1 MSSTGRFEHLP
12 LANGDVAP
20 VEIRVDGRARRI
32 SLKVEKVGGRVVL
45 TAPTEAA
52 LPAARNFMSKR
63 TNWIASRR
71 AEMETTV
78 PFENG
83 AQIPVL
89 GRMRTIRWSPNAED
103 PLRLAPSAIHVAGAE
118 AGVPASV
125 ERFLKAEARRRLADA
140 ADDYAVHVG
149 KPVARVTVRD
159 QRTRWGSCAASG
171 RLSFSWRLVMAPEFV
186 LTYVAAHEV
195 AHLKHMNH
203 GPKFWALVADL
214 HEEWREAEDWLDRE
228 GPRLRRYG

>member
-32 SLKVEKVGGRVVL
+32 TLKVEKVGGRVVL

-83 AQIPVL
+83 ARIPVL
-89 GRMRTIRWSPNAED
+89 GRMRTIRWSPNADD
-103 PLRLAPSAIHVAGAE
+103 PLRLGPEDIHVAGAE
-118 AGVPASV
+118 AAVPAAV
-125 ERFLKAEARRRLADA
+125 HRFLKAEARRRLAA
-140 ADDYAVHVG
+140 AANAYAAEVG
-149 KPVARVTVRD
+149 KAVARVTVRD

-195 AHLKHMNH
+195 AHLRHMNH

-214 HEEWREAEDWLDRE
+214 HDEWRTAEDWLDRD